1 MRSTMRWGR
10 AVGHVR
16 PMDRAMAAHV
26 AWLAREFGRR
36 EFSPLSPADI
46 AALSLTLRALH
57 VEAGRRILSA
67 GQPAEAAYIVERGE
81 VELFIRRG
89 ARRMLI
95 GIQGPGG
102 VFGDVPLLCD
112 EPVPFNATARTDTVL
127 LEVGRAHLT
136 ELLAAHPAIALRW
149 LTSVVKRLERAH
161 RRVVEL
167 AMGDLRSR
175 TLALLAHELAGRGAG
190 DLEFRLTQEEL
201 AALLG
206 ARRQSVNKIL
216 RRLAGEGLIRQRYG
230 QLDVVDPARI
240 LELAGERTRVGAC

>member
-1 MRSTMRWGR
+1 M
-10 AVGHVR
+10 GHVR

-36 EFSPLSPADI
+36 EYSPLSPADI
-46 AALSLTLRALH
+46 AALSHTLRALN

-67 GQPAEAAYIVERGE
+67 GQPAEAAYIVESGE
-81 VELFIRRG
+81 VELFVRRG
-89 ARRMLI
+89 GRRMLI
-95 GIQGPGG
+95 GIQGVGG

-112 EPVPFNATARTDTVL
+112 EPVPFNVTARTDAVL

-167 AMGDLRSR
+167 AVGDLRSR
-175 TLALLAHELAGRGAG
+175 TLALLANELAGREGG
-190 DLEFRLTQEEL
+190 PELRLTQEEL

-240 LELAGERTRVGAC
+240 LELAGERARTGTC